1 MPNGP
6 SRPSADRAWRL
17 NEHGSEHGMVL
28 VHRAARHRCGQII
41 SSACVGSIPILFG
54 LSLGRTLDPVHIPR
68 TIDRDEQQ
76 RAFVRLGPGLMNRL
90 AGHVVERARPQF
102 MALPLLML

>member
-1 MPNGP
+1 MQGQ
-6 SRPSADRAWRL
+6 
-17 NEHGSEHGMVL
+17 GQGGMGAPEPG
-28 VHRAARHRCGQII
+28 HSPACG
-41 SSACVGSIPILFG
+41 GSIPILFG

-102 MALPLLML
+102 MALPLLMLMMKVPDTTVWVSLAVCQCFGT